1 MPDAALVVLVVT
13 ILLALSYA
21 YANGANDAAN
31 AVAAVI
37 STRAMRPGTA
47 VAMGAAFNAIGAL
60 TGTAVAKMIGKG
72 IVEPSMITEYT
83 VMGAILGSVLW
94 VLLAT
99 RVGMPVSVSHSLVAS
114 LVGAG
119 LATAGVDAINIGGLT
134 KVLIALALSPI
145 LGFILGFL
153 AVTGLF
159 WLIRGRSP
167 SGVRRLFLRLQI
179 IAGAALAYSHG
190 KNDGQNAMGIIALAA
205 TFYTGRELSVDL
217 WMVLISS
224 AAIGIG
230 TAIGG
235 SRVIRTMGMRITK
248 LDPVQ
253 GFAASTAGAAL
264 IEAASQIGLPVS
276 TTHTASGTIMGVG
289 ASRRLSA
296 VRWGVTR
303 SIATAWLVTYPVC
316 FVLGWSMSKL
326 LNIVF

>member
-303 SIATAWLVTYPVC
+303 SIATAWL
-316 FVLGWSMSKL
+316 
-326 LNIVF
+326 